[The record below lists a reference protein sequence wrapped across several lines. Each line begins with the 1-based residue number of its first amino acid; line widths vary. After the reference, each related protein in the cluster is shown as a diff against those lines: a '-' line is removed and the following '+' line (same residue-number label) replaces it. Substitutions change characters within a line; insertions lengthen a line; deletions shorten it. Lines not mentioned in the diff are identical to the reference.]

1 MDGSFWQDL
10 AAAAFLRRAVLGM
23 ALTAVICG
31 VIGSYVLAQ
40 RRSYMVGAVSHSL
53 LGGIGLARYL
63 QVVHGL
69 LWFTPLLGA
78 LLAGCLSGAAVGLLT
93 LRGRLREDSVLSAV
107 WSLGVAVGVS
117 VIAITP
123 GYAEDLSSYLF
134 GSIMMIS
141 TSDLLVMTGLVLAL
155 LVLAW
160 IYHPRFLALCFHEEN
175 LRLRGIS
182 SEWVSLVL
190 QVMTAMTVALL
201 SQVVGIVLVLAL
213 LVLPVATAALFARRI
228 GGVMLLSV
236 FLCFAYSF
244 GGLYVSYGPNL
255 PVGATIVELAGAGYL
270 LAAIS
275 RWLWRRWR
283 R

>member
-78 LLAGCLSGAAVGLLT
+78 LLAGCLSGVAVGLLT

-141 TSDLLVMTGLVLAL
+141 ASDLLVMAGLVLAL
-155 LVLAW
+155 LVIAW
-160 IYHPRFLALCFHEEN
+160 LYHPRFLALCFHEEN

-182 SEWVSLVL
+182 SEWVSLVM

-228 GGVMLLSV
+228 GGIMLLSV

-244 GGLYVSYGPNL
+244 GGLYISYGPNL
-255 PVGATIVELAGAGYL
+255 PVGATIVELAGASYV
-270 LAAIS
+270 LAAVL